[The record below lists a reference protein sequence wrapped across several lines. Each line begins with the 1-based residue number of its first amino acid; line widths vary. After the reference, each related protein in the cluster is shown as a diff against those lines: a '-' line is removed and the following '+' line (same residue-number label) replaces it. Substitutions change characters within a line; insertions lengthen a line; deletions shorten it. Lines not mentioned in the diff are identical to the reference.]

1 MPPRGKESPLDP
13 SEISALAGKL
23 DVERAQ
29 DLVRTLAGNG
39 AKRDRAELGEAAE
52 EFEAYFLKLILGE
65 MRKTVSGGGLFGG
78 KDNLF
83 SDSSADGYRA
93 LLDDALARH
102 AARAGGLGLGDQLL
116 EQWEKRS

>member
-1 MPPRGKESPLDP
+1 MDP
-13 SEISALAGKL
+13 SEIAALAGRL

-29 DLVRTLAGNG
+29 DLVRAGG
-39 AKRDRAELGEAAE
+39 RDRAELADAAE
-52 EFEAYFLKLILGE
+52 EFEAYFLKLVLSE
-65 MRKTVSGGGLFGG
+65 LRKSVSSGGLFGG
-78 KDNLF
+78 EDSLF

-116 EQWEKRS
+116 AHGEKQG